1 MADEDKLL
9 EHLKWVTS
17 ELRLARR
24 RLTELEN
31 EDAEPIA
38 IVGMAC
44 RFPGGVASPEDLWD
58 LVAGGVDATGTFPD
72 DRGWDLDG
80 LYDPDPDHPGTTYSN
95 RGGFLRDAGL
105 FDPTLFGIS
114 PREALA
120 MDPQQRLLLEVTWE
134 VFERAGIDATSVR
147 GSRTGVFVGTA
158 GQDYTSVLRQLPAGT
173 EGYVLTGTAASVMS
187 GRLAYSFGLEGP
199 AVTIDTA
206 CSSSLVALHLA
217 GQALRDGECS
227 LAVAGGVTVL
237 ATPGAFVEFSR
248 QRGLASDGRCKAFSA
263 DADGTGWSEG
273 VAMLLVEKL
282 SDARR
287 NGHPVLAVIRG
298 SAVNQD
304 GASSGLTAPNGP
316 SQQRVIRQA
325 LENARLDPSDV
336 DAVEAHGT
344 GTRLGDPI
352 EAQALLATY
361 GQGRSADRPLWLGS
375 LKSNIGH
382 PQAAAGAGGVIK
394 MVMAMRHGVLPPTL
408 HVAQPSPHIDWS
420 TGAVSLLD
428 EARPWAGGEHVRR
441 AGVSSFGMSG
451 TNAHLILEQA
461 PTADPAVDEVVPS
474 RRPAVAPV
482 LLSAAQP
489 AVLAAQADR
498 WARWLGDD
506 EEPRPL
512 DVAWSSVVSRSTLDR
527 RAVVL
532 AEDRAG
538 LLAGLATLAAGES
551 SGTVVM
557 GQAGDRGPLA
567 VLFSGQGAQRAGM
580 GRELYG
586 EFPVFAAALDEACG
600 HLDRVL
606 PRPLREVLFA
616 PEGST
621 EAQLLDQTVFTQA
634 GLFAVEV
641 ALFRLVESFGVAPDF
656 VGGHSVGEIA
666 AAHVAGVLSLQD
678 ACLLVAARGRLMQ
691 ALPAGGGMLAVAAD
705 EAAVAESIAGLTDRV
720 GVAAVNGPASVVVS
734 GAVEALDEVERV
746 WRDRGV
752 RTRRLTVSHA
762 FHSPLMEPVLE
773 RFRGIVERLAF
784 AAPALPVVSNL
795 TGALADPDEIR
806 TPEYWV
812 RHVREAVRH
821 ADGLAALRDAGVD
834 TFLEIGPQSVLT
846 AMVADVLPD
855 DDVLA
860 VAAQRRDRPEA
871 QALLAAL
878 AELHV
883 HGVPVTWREW
893 FAGTGARR
901 VDLPTYA
908 FQRERFWPEALP
920 WRVGDVSGAG
930 LGVAG
935 HPLLGAAVRL
945 AGDDEVVLTGR
956 LSVSTHPWLADHVVG
971 GAVVVPGTALVE
983 LAVRAGDEVGA
994 SRVRELTVA
1003 APLVLPES
1011 GAVRVQVR
1019 VGAADDSAARSV
1031 SVYSQQEEDDD
1042 DTEWLRH
1049 AEGLLEPVSAD
1060 EPGVGAWPP
1069 PGADEVDLTGW
1080 YPALAEHGLS
1090 YGPVFQG
1097 VRRAWTAGDEAYAE
1111 VALPDGAAG
1120 EASAFGV
1127 HPALLD
1133 AALHPVALLLAAE
1146 PVGGPRVPFAFE
1158 GVQVH
1163 ASGARTLR
1171 VRLTRD
1177 GSGVRLV
1184 ACDGSGAPVVSVD
1197 SLVLREMTPTSSRA
1211 AARSLYEVTWQVEQI
1226 DGVDDLPGWAAL
1238 GRPATE
1244 ALSQLPVFAD
1254 VAALAA
1260 GGATA
1265 RRVLLTV
1272 PAADSGATVPQAV
1285 RVVTGSVLDVLRS
1298 WLAAEPLADTR
1309 LVVVTRGA
1317 VAAADDDQVTDL
1329 AAAAVWGLL
1338 RSAQSEHP
1346 GRIVLADVD
1355 GELTPAILA
1364 VLAGAAVDPSASGG
1378 QLAVRG
1384 ERTLVPR
1391 LARPVGDELTPPP
1404 GPWHLAPVTPGT
1416 LDGIGPVRATPGEL
1430 DAGQVRIAVRA
1441 AGVNFRDVLI
1451 GLGMYPDPAAVMGS
1465 EGAGVVVEVGPG
1477 VTDLAPGDRVM
1488 GMFELGF
1495 GPQAVAHRERIA
1507 KMPAGWSF
1515 TQAASVPLVFLTAY
1529 YALRDLAGLRA
1540 GESVL
1545 IHNGAGGVGMAAI
1558 QLAHHLGA
1566 TVHAT
1571 ASTGKWG
1578 VLRGLGVA
1586 EERIASS
1593 RTTEFEQV
1601 FGAATDGAGVDVVLD
1616 ALAGEFVDASLR
1628 LLPRGGRFVE
1638 MGKADVRDAEEVA
1651 ARHPGV
1657 TYRAFDLN
1665 EAGST
1670 RIGEMLAEIL
1680 ALFAAGALRPLPVRA
1695 WDVRQARQALR
1706 HVSQARHIG
1715 KVVLRVPAPVDPE
1728 GTVLVTGAAGTL
1740 AGVLARHLVATGQ
1753 ARRLLL
1759 ASRRAPGRDGDDGY
1773 ATLVRELADAGADV
1787 TAVAVDVSDP
1797 AQVGELIA
1805 GIDPAHPLT
1814 AVVHTAGVIADAT
1827 IGSLDESALRTV
1839 LAPKVDAGWALHE
1852 ATRHLDLSAFV
1863 LFSSVAATLGSPG
1876 QGNYAAANAFLDALA
1891 QHRRQQGLPAT
1902 SVAWG
1907 MWATASAMTAHLD
1920 GDDQQRLR
1928 RVGMSLLSPAEGT
1941 ELFDAALPAVQPV
1954 VVAARL
1960 QVTGEASH
1968 VPPLMRHLLRGGGR
1982 RRTAT
1987 DQPTVGA
1994 SWRDRLDGL
2003 SEADARQA
2011 LVDLVRGQAATV
2023 LGHASAQAVPAT
2035 QAFKDLG
2042 FDSLTSVELRNRLG
2056 AATGLRM
2063 SATLAFDHPTPARL
2077 AEHLFAQLGRSTGA
2091 GPTVRTVVTAD
2102 ADEPIAIIGMACR
2115 YPGGVATPEQL
2126 WQLVTSGSDAIGGF
2140 PADRGWDLDRLYG
2153 ADGDQAGGTVTD
2165 QGGFL
2170 YDAADFDAGFFNIS
2184 PREAL
2189 AMDPQQRLLLET
2201 AWESFEY
2208 ARIDPTAL
2216 GGTATGVFIGAA
2228 SSGYATSGRDD
2239 LDGLEG
2245 HLLTG
2250 TAGSVA
2256 SGRVAYMFGL
2266 EGPAVTVDTACSS
2279 SLVALHLAA
2288 QALRGGECDMALAG
2302 GVALMAQ
2309 PGMFSEFSRQG
2320 GLAPDGRCKAFAA
2333 GADGT
2338 GWSEGV
2344 GMLLV
2349 ERLSD
2354 ARRNGHRVLAVLRG
2368 SAVNQD
2374 GASNGLT
2381 APNGPS
2387 QQRVI
2392 RQALENARLSPADV
2406 DAVEAHGTGTVLG
2419 DPIEA
2424 QAVLATY
2431 GQDRDGGEPLWLG
2444 SIKSNIGHSQAAAG
2458 VAGVIK
2464 MVLAMRHGVLPPTLH
2479 VDEPSPHVEW
2489 SAGAVALLTEAR
2501 PWPAVRRPRRAAVSS
2516 FGISGTNAHTI
2527 IEQAPDEPA
2536 PATAPPAEHVPGLVG
2551 PAAVPLLVSG
2561 RSPRALGAQAART
2574 GERLAG
2580 DTDLDLRD
2588 LGYSLAA
2595 QRAHHP
2601 YRAVVVA
2608 ADRDDAVTRLAA
2620 LSSADS
2626 SPAGVDTASKVVF
2639 VFPGQGSQWTG
2650 MALDLLET
2658 SPVFRQRMGECAEEL
2673 SRLVDWS
2680 LTDVLRQAPGAP
2692 PLGRVD
2698 VVQPVLFSVMVSLA
2712 QLWRSCGVEP
2722 AAVVGHSQ
2730 GELAAACVA
2739 GALSLADA
2747 ARLVVA
2753 RSRGLL
2759 AIAGRGGMV
2768 SVPLPAA
2775 DTEQLIAPWRGS
2787 LSVGALNGAAV
2798 TVVAGD
2804 SASVDEL
2811 LAHCA
2816 ERDIRARRVAVDF
2829 AAHSGH
2835 VDAIR
2840 DEVAAGFGTVDARST
2855 TLAFHSTV
2863 TGELI
2868 DTAELDAD
2876 YWYRNLREPVR
2887 LAPVVD
2893 ALIDQGYRTFVE
2905 VSPHPVLKV
2914 AVQDALD
2921 RAAGTGV
2928 VVGSLRRDENGPRQM
2943 LANLGDLHVAGGSVD
2958 WASVFAGCGA
2968 NPVDL
2973 PTYAFQRDR
2982 FWPALDRSATG
2993 DVSGAGLG
3001 AAGHGLLGAAVRLA
3015 GDDEVVL
3022 TGRLSA
3028 STHPWLADHAVGG
3041 TLVLPGT
3048 ALVELAVRAGD
3059 EVGASRVRELT
3070 VAAPLV
3076 LPNSGAVRVQ
3086 VRVGAADDSGTRT
3099 VAVHSQ
3105 PDGDPDAAWLRH
3117 ADGLLEQAA
3126 DEPAVGPWPP
3136 TGATEVDLAGWYP
3149 ALAERGLTY
3158 GPAFRGLRR
3167 LWTAGDEAYAE
3178 VALPDEAAA
3187 DAAAFAVH
3195 PALLDAAL
3203 HPVGLLLNERSG
3215 GPRVPFAF
3223 EGVQVHA
3230 SGATALRV
3238 RLTRSGSRVRLV
3250 AGDESGAPV
3259 VSVESLALREMTDA
3273 TGTEAAE
3280 RSLFEVTWQAE
3291 QVTPAGD
3298 VSGWVLLGDGDAP
3311 AGLATPVFPTVDE
3324 LTAAISAGSVEA
3336 PRALLLPVPA
3346 GLPDGDLPELVRTA
3360 TARVLDVV
3368 RSWLDSA
3375 ALADTTLV
3383 VLTRGAVA
3391 ATAADAVR
3399 DLPGAAV
3406 WGLLRSAQSEHP
3418 GRIVLADVD
3427 GELTQATLAVLAAVA
3442 EDPSTTGGQVA
3453 VRGDDVRTPRLGR
3466 PAGPAAEE
3474 LVPPAGLWQVGAVSP
3489 GTLDGVGM
3497 VPATAVALDA
3507 GQVRIAVR
3515 AAGVNFRDVLIGLGM
3530 YPDPAAVMGSE
3541 GAGVVLEVGPGVT
3554 DLAPGDR
3561 VLGMFEPA
3569 FAPEVI
3575 ATRDLVAKIPAG
3587 WSFAQAASVPVVFLT
3602 AYYALRD
3609 LAGLRAGESVLIH
3622 NGAGGVGMAAIQLA
3636 RHWGATVYAT
3646 ASTGK
3651 WGVLRGL
3658 GVAEERIASSRTT
3671 EFEQSFGAAT
3681 DGAGMDVVLDAL
3693 AGEFVDASLRLLPR
3707 GGRFV
3712 EMGKADLRDP
3722 QEVAARHP
3730 GVTYRAFD
3738 LNEAGHRRIG
3748 EMLTEI
3754 LALFAQGALRP
3765 LPVRAWDVRQ
3775 ARQALRY
3782 ISQARHIGKVVL
3794 RVPAPA
3800 DPDGTVLITGA
3811 GGALAGVFARH
3822 LVTTGQA
3829 RHLLLAS
3836 RRGPEQYRDLVEELT
3851 RAGARVTVGTADVAD
3866 PAQVTRL
3873 LDLVEPAHPLTAVV
3887 HTAGVIADATIGS
3900 LDAPALHAVLTPKV
3914 DAGWALHE
3922 ATRHLDLSA
3931 FVLFSSVAATL
3942 GSPGQANYAAAN
3954 AFLDAL
3960 ARHRREQGLPAT
3972 SLAWGLWATSSAMT
3986 AHLGGTEHRKAIRA
4000 TSAPLTDQQGVAL
4013 YELARQRGTAHLVL
4027 MNLPPAAARP
4037 TGQTVPSL
4045 LRDVV
4050 RAGGPARRAVGRG
4063 PADTASV
4070 RDRLASLSSAE
4081 RRGHL
4086 LDLVASSVAA
4096 VLGHRSA
4103 DSVDAQRAFKEL
4115 GFDSLTSVELRNRLS
4130 TATGLRLPATVAFD
4144 YPTPV
4149 VLAEFLD
4156 RELGGAAAVDRPAA
4170 VGTAAALDEPIAIIG
4185 MACRFPGDVQTPEQL
4200 WDVVTAG
4207 TDVISP
4213 FPTDRGWNLDDL
4225 RVAGED
4231 GGAVPRQGGFLH
4243 DAAQF
4248 DAAFFGISPREALAM
4263 DPQQRLLL
4271 ETSWEAFERA
4281 GIDPHSARGSS
4292 TGVYVGLIYHDYAS
4306 QAAGTT
4312 DELDGHVGNGSAGS
4326 VASGRISYLFG
4337 LEGPAVTVDTACSS
4351 SLVALHLATQALRQD
4366 ECRLALAGGVS
4377 VMSTPGMLT
4386 EFSRQRG
4393 LSADGRCKAFGA
4405 GADGTG
4411 FAEGIGML
4419 LLERLSDAQRNGHR
4433 VLAVVR
4439 GSAVNQDGAS
4449 SGLTAPNGP
4458 AQQRVIRQALA
4469 NARLA
4474 TTDVDAVEAH
4484 GTGTALG
4491 DPIEAQALLATYG
4504 QGRPQ
4509 DRPLWLGSIKSNIGH
4524 AQAAAGVAGV
4534 IKMVLAMRHGMLPPT
4549 LHAEK
4554 PSPHI
4559 DWTAGSVALLTEARP
4574 WPATDRPRRAA
4585 VSSFG
4590 ISGTNAH
4597 TIIEQAPESAPAQ
4610 PAPPTTGV
4618 PGDLVACVL
4627 SARDDAALRAQAHRL
4642 RILVDGEPDLAVA
4655 DVGRA
4660 LATGR
4665 TAFEHRAVLLPGDRA
4680 GLLAALGA
4688 LADDEP
4694 SAAVVRGVARSGRT
4708 AVLFSGQGAQRA
4720 GMGRELY
4727 ASFPVFAAALD
4738 EVCGHLDLLLPR
4750 PLRGVLFAGAGTAE
4764 AELLDQT
4771 VFTQAGLFAVE
4782 VALFRLVESLGVV
4795 PDLVAGHSIGE
4806 VAAAHVAGL
4815 FSLADACALVAARG
4829 RLMQALPAG
4838 GGMLA
4843 VAADEAAVA
4852 ESLAGLTDRVG
4863 VAAVNAPAAVVVSGD
4878 VEALDGLELTWRE
4891 RGVRTRRLTVSHAFH
4906 SPLMEPMLAEF
4917 RQVLDGL
4924 TFHWPVLPIV
4934 SNLTGQV
4941 ADADEIGTPDYWV
4954 RHVRE
4959 TVRFA
4964 DGVASLRE
4972 RNVRTF
4978 LELGPDA
4985 VLAGM
4990 VGACLPDDGTAP
5002 SAAVVA
5008 TLRPGRPEAA
5018 SLVHALAELYAHG
5031 VPVTWTALLP
5041 GATRPVDL
5049 PTYPFQRQRFWP
5061 AVGRLRAGDVSGAGL
5076 GVAEH
5081 GLLGAAVDL
5090 AGDDEIVL
5098 TGRISLTTHPWLADH
5113 VVSGVTL
5120 VPGTALVELAV
5131 RAGDEADLPRLRDLT
5146 VLVPLVLP
5154 ESGAV
5159 RIQVRVSA
5167 SDSPQR
5173 PVAVYSR
5180 PDDDPEAGWTRHAEG
5195 VLEPATADEP
5205 RTAAWP
5211 PPGAT
5216 EVDLA
5221 GWYPALLEHGLAY
5234 GPAFQGLRRVWTTED
5249 GVYAEVVL
5257 PDEAATEAARFGV
5270 HPALLDAA
5278 LHPIGLLPGTEES
5291 GGPRVPFAF
5300 EGVQVHA
5307 SGAGLLRV
5315 RLTRNGSGVRLTAS
5329 DEAGAPVVSVDSLVL
5344 RELTG
5349 VAAASAASR
5358 SLFEVLWQAEEADPV
5373 DDASGWA
5380 VLGGPALPGVPGG
5393 PSAETIRQ
5401 LRAAIDA
5408 GIAPP
5413 RLLLFTPAA
5422 SNADD
5427 ADPAQAVGTVTSD
5440 VLGLVQAWLAADEL
5454 TDSKL
5459 VVVTRGAVAVR
5470 DEDRVTDLAAAAVW
5484 GLLRSA
5490 QSEHPGRIVLADVD
5504 GAMNPGVL
5512 GILARF
5518 AADPAGGQLAV
5529 RSGAVFV
5536 PRLVRAVAPAAAES
5550 PVVGDGAVLVTGG
5563 TGALGALVAEHLV
5576 SVHGVRSLVLVSRR
5590 GPEAAGAGELS
5601 ERLTA
5606 LGAAVRIVACDV
5618 TDRDQVSALVAE
5630 VAAGGR
5636 LAGVV
5641 HTAGVLDDGVIER
5654 VTDERL
5660 AGVLAPK
5667 VSAGWLL
5674 HEATAGLD
5682 LDLFVVFSSVAGVLG
5697 SPGQSAYAA
5706 GNAFLDGLAVWR
5718 RQLGLP
5724 AVSLAWG
5731 MWDTAGMAA
5740 SIGGNDR
5747 ARTTRAGLRA
5757 MNARTGLEL
5766 FDAALG
5772 AQRAVLVPAAID
5784 VPALR
5789 AAASG
5794 AVVPPMLRNLV
5805 DVATTR
5811 RRAGQGTGGWADRL
5825 AGLSAEDG
5833 LAQVDQLIRGL
5844 VAQVLGHGGAEA
5856 VPADRAFKDLGFDS
5870 LTAVELRNRV
5880 NGATGLRLTST
5891 LVFDYPSPQ
5900 VLAAHVYAELA
5911 GTRTGAV
5918 AADEATVGDADEAI
5932 AIVGMACR
5940 YPGGVESPD
5949 ELWRLVSTGG
5959 EGIGEFPADRGW
5971 DLESLYDPDP
5981 DHGGTSYTRHG
5992 GFLYGAAE
6000 FDSGFFGISPR
6011 EALAMDPQHRLLLE
6025 ASWETFESAGLDPA
6039 GLRGSRT
6046 GVFAGVIYHDYAT
6059 RLMETPDV
6067 EGYIGTGNSG
6077 SVLSGRVAYTFGLEG
6092 PAVTVDTAC
6101 SSSLVALHLAVQ
6113 ALRSGECDL
6122 ALAGGVTV
6130 MATPGTFV
6138 EFSRQRGLSP
6148 DGRCRSF
6155 AASADG
6161 TGWSEGVGVLL
6172 VQRLSDARREGRR
6185 ILAVV
6190 RGTAVNQDGAS
6201 NGLTAPNGPSQQ
6213 RVIRQALASARLS
6226 TVDVDVVEAH
6236 GTGTTLGDPI
6246 EAQAV
6251 LATYGQD
6258 RQGREPLWLGSIKS
6272 NIGHAQAAA
6281 GVAGV
6286 IKMIMA
6292 MRHGIVPPTLH
6303 VDEPSP
6309 HIDWASGAVALATEP
6324 TPWPQADR
6332 PRRAAVSSFGISG
6345 TNAHVII
6352 EQPPVEAI
6360 EGEIVARDVP
6370 PVVPVLLSA
6379 RDDAALAAQAGRWVS
6394 WLSADGQRRPVDVAF
6409 SSVVSRSALEHRAVV
6424 SGASRDELLAGLAA
6438 VAAGEPSGAVVT
6450 GATAARGQVALLFSG
6465 QGAQRAGMGREL
6477 SAQFPVFAA
6486 ALDEV
6491 CAHLD
6496 ALLPRPLREVLFAE
6510 AGTAEAGLL
6519 DQTVFTQAGLF
6530 AVEVAL
6536 FRLVESFGIV
6546 PDLLAGHS
6554 IGEVTAAHVAGV
6566 LSLPDACALVAARG
6580 RLMQALPAGGGML
6593 AVAAGEAAVAES
6605 IAGLTDRVGVAA
6617 VNGPA
6622 AVVVSG
6628 AVDALDEVERLWRER
6643 GVRTRRLTVSHA
6655 FHSPLME
6662 PMLDEF
6668 RAVLSGLTFA
6678 APLLPVV
6685 SNVTGAL
6692 ADADEIRTPEYWVRH
6707 VREAVRYADG
6717 VTALREAGVDTFL
6730 EVGPQSVLTAM
6741 AADVLPADD
6750 AVLAVAVQRR
6760 DRPEAQALLHAL
6772 AELHV
6777 HGVPVTWR
6785 QWFTDT
6791 GARRVDL
6798 PTYAFH
6804 RERYWPEPAIRPRQT
6819 ATHRGDADFWTA
6831 VERGDLAALAAQF
6844 GDDGATLDALT
6855 PALPVLSTWHRA
6867 RTQRAVVDGWSYRV
6881 GWKRTDITAD
6891 PARPGVWLLVTA
6903 EDDLADGTRA
6913 EAATKALAEVGAD
6926 VVRLTVEPVGV
6937 DRADLARRLADAL
6950 ADGPVTGVLSLLGLR
6965 DQPHPAHP
6973 AVPVGTAATLL
6984 LLQALHDTGATTRLW
6999 CLTQGAVSTGD
7010 GDPVHGVAQSGLWG
7024 LGLVASLEHPQLWGG
7039 LVDLPEQAGATAWD
7053 RLARVVTGAGDE
7065 DQLAVRPSGVFVRR
7079 LVRPAPAAPDTA
7091 QRWRPSGTV
7100 LVTGGTGALGAHV
7113 ARWAAANGAAHVV
7126 LTSRRGERAPGAVEL
7141 REELT
7146 GQGVRASVVACDV
7159 ADRDQV
7165 AALLARLDE
7174 DPAPLTAVVHA
7185 AGAGE
7190 SGLIADTDLAAFAG
7204 VLDGKV
7210 AGALHLDALLGDRP
7224 LDAFV
7229 LFSSIA
7235 GVWGS
7240 GGQSAYAAG
7249 NAFLDALAEHRRGR
7263 GLAAT
7268 SVAWGPWAD
7277 GGMATGEAQQALA
7290 RRGLTAM
7297 APADAVHA
7305 MRYAVGLPRAAL
7317 TVVDVDWAVFA
7328 PAYASARPRPLLDD
7342 IAEVR
7347 EALHAHAGE
7356 QQPGGVADALR
7367 EHLLALPRPERVRH
7381 LVDLVRTHASAVLGH
7396 AGTDRVKP
7404 QRAFKELGFD
7414 SLTAVELRNRLTG
7427 ATGLSLPATLV
7438 FDYPNPA
7445 VLAENLLDGL
7455 VPETGPADDGDPA
7468 EAAVRQAL
7476 ATIPLARIREAGLL
7490 DLLLNLTDADGGGG
7504 DESTD
7509 EALDLDE
7516 LDTDTLVRLALDG
7529 TDS

>member
-44 RFPGGVASPEDLWD
+44 RFPGGVTSPEDLWD

-134 VFERAGIDATSVR
+134 VFERAGIDAASVR

-158 GQDYTSVLRQLPAGT
+158 GQDYTSVLRQLPEGT

-325 LENARLDPSDV
+325 LENARLSPSDV
-336 DAVEAHGT
+336 DVVEAHGT

-408 HVAQPSPHIDWS
+408 HVAQPSPHVDWS

-428 EARPWAGGEHVRR
+428 EARPWTGGDHVRR
-441 AGVSSFGMSG
+441 AAVSSFGMSG

-461 PTADPAVDEVVPS
+461 PAPDAAADEATPS
-474 RRPAVAPV
+474 RRPVVAPV

-489 AVLAAQADR
+489 AALSAQAER
-498 WARWLGDD
+498 LARWLGD

-538 LLAGLATLAAGES
+538 LLAGLESLAAGAP
-551 SGTVVM
+551 SGTVVT

-580 GRELYG
+580 GRELYA

-616 PEGST
+616 PEESA
-621 EAQLLDQTVFTQA
+621 EAELLDQTAFTQA

-641 ALFRLVESFGVAPDF
+641 ALFRLIESFGVVPDF
-656 VGGHSVGEIA
+656 VGGHSIGEIA

-691 ALPAGGGMLAVAAD
+691 ALPEGGGMLAVAAD
-705 EAAVAESIAGLTDRV
+705 EAAVVESIAGLTDRV
-720 GVAAVNGPASVVVS
+720 GVAAVNGPTSVVVS
-734 GAVEALDEVERV
+734 GAVDALDEVERT

-773 RFRGIVERLAF
+773 RFRGIVERLTF
-784 AAPALPVVSNL
+784 AAPALPIVSNL
-795 TGALADPDEIR
+795 TGALADAEEIR
-806 TPEYWV
+806 TADYWV
-812 RHVREAVRH
+812 RHVREAVRY
-821 ADGLAALRDAGVD
+821 ADGIAALRDAGVD
-834 TFLEIGPQSVLT
+834 TFLEVGPQSVLT
-846 AMVADVLPD
+846 AMTADVLPD
-855 DDVLA
+855 DDVLT
-860 VAAQRRDRPEA
+860 VATQRRDRPQA

-883 HGVPVTWREW
+883 HGVPVTWQEW
-893 FAGTGARR
+893 FADTGARR

-908 FQRERFWPEALP
+908 FQRERFWPEVVP

-956 LSVSTHPWLADHVVG
+956 LSTSTHPWLADHVVG

-1019 VGAADDSAARSV
+1019 VGAADGSAVRSV
-1031 SVYSQQEEDDD
+1031 SVYSQPEDDGD
-1042 DTEWLRH
+1042 GEWVRH
-1049 AEGLLEPVSAD
+1049 ADGVLEPVSAD

-1069 PGADEVDLTGW
+1069 AGATEVDLNGW

-1097 VRRAWTAGDEAYAE
+1097 VRRAWTADGAAFAE

-1120 EASAFGV
+1120 DASAFGV

-1146 PVGGPRVPFAFE
+1146 AAGGPRVPFAFE

-1197 SLVLREMTPTSSRA
+1197 SLVLREMTGTATRGA
-1211 AARSLYEVTWQVEQI
+1211 AARSLFEVAWQADEIV
-1226 DGVDDLPGWAAL
+1226 GVDDVAGWAAL
-1238 GRPATE
+1238 GRPASA
-1244 ALSQLPVFAD
+1244 ALPELPVFAD

-1272 PAADSGATVPQAV
+1272 PAGDPGVAVPEAV
-1285 RVVTGSVLDVLRS
+1285 RAATNDVLEVLRS
-1298 WLAAEPLADTR
+1298 WLAAEPLADTK

-1317 VAAADDDQVTDL
+1317 VAAGDDDRVTDL

-1355 GELTPAILA
+1355 GELNPATLA
-1364 VLAGAAVDPSASGG
+1364 VLAGAAADPSVSGG

-1391 LARPVGDELTPPP
+1391 LVRPVGDELTPPS

-1416 LDGIGPVRATPGEL
+1416 LDGIGPVRATPVEL
-1430 DAGQVRIAVRA
+1430 GAGQVRIAVRA

-1451 GLGMYPDPAAVMGS
+1451 GLGMYPDPTAVMGS

-1495 GPQAVAHRERIA
+1495 SPQAVAHRERIA
-1507 KMPAGWSF
+1507 RMPAGWSF

-1571 ASTGKWG
+1571 ASPGKWG
-1578 VLRGLGVA
+1578 VLRDLGVA

-1593 RTTEFEQV
+1593 RTTEFEQT
-1601 FGAATDGAGVDVVLD
+1601 FGAATGGAGVDVVLD

-1638 MGKADVRDAEEVA
+1638 MGKADLRDPEAVA
-1651 ARHPGV
+1651 VKHPGV

-1670 RIGEMLAEIL
+1670 RIGEMLAEVL
-1680 ALFAAGALRPLPVRA
+1680 DLFAQGALRPLPVRS

-1706 HVSQARHIG
+1706 HVSQARHVG
-1715 KVVLRVPAPVDPE
+1715 KVVLRVPAPVHPD
-1728 GTVLVTGAAGTL
+1728 GTVLLTGAAGTL

-1753 ARRLLL
+1753 ARHLLL
-1759 ASRRAPGRDGDDGY
+1759 ASRRAPGRDGADDY
-1773 ATLVRELADAGADV
+1773 ATLVRELTDAGATV
-1787 TAVAVDVSDP
+1787 TAVTVDVSDP
-1797 AQVGELIA
+1797 AQVTELVA

-1839 LAPKVDAGWALHE
+1839 MAPKVDAGWALHE

-1891 QHRRQQGLPAT
+1891 RHRRQQGLPAT

-1907 MWATASAMTAHLD
+1907 MWATDSTMTAHLD

-1928 RVGMSLLSPAEGT
+1928 RVGMSRLSPAEGA

-1960 QVTGEASH
+1960 HVTGEASG

-1987 DQPTVGA
+1987 DQPTAGT
-1994 SWRDRLDGL
+1994 SWRDRLGGL

-2011 LVDLVRGQAATV
+2011 LVDLVCGQAATV
-2023 LGHASAQAVPAT
+2023 LGHASAQAVPAAR
-2035 QAFKDLG
+2035 AFKDLG

-2056 AATGLRM
+2056 AATGLRL

-2077 AEHLFAQLGRSTGA
+2077 AEHLFAQLGPSTGA
-2091 GPTVRTVVTAD
+2091 GTTVRTVVTAD

-2140 PADRGWDLDRLYG
+2140 PTDRGWDLDRLYG
-2153 ADGDQAGGTVTD
+2153 TDGDQAGGTVTD

-2256 SGRVAYMFGL
+2256 SGRVAYTFGL

-2392 RQALENARLSPADV
+2392 RQALENARLTPADV
-2406 DAVEAHGTGTVLG
+2406 DAVEAHGTGTTLG

-2431 GQDRDGGEPLWLG
+2431 GQDRAGGEPLWLG
-2444 SIKSNIGHSQAAAG
+2444 SIKSNIGHAQAAAG

-2479 VDEPSPHVEW
+2479 VDEPSPHVDW
-2489 SAGAVALLTEAR
+2489 SAGAVALLTDAR
-2501 PWPAVRRPRRAAVSS
+2501 PWPAVERPRRAAVSS

-2527 IEQAPDEPA
+2527 IEQAPDEPT
-2536 PATAPPAEHVPGLVG
+2536 PAAPPPAGDLPGLVG
-2551 PAAVPLLVSG
+2551 PAAVPLPVSG
-2561 RSPRALGAQAART
+2561 RSPGALRAQAARL
-2574 GERLAG
+2574 GELLAG
-2580 DTDLDLRD
+2580 DAAPEPLDL
-2588 LGYSLAA
+2588 GFSLAT

-2620 LSSADS
+2620 LASADS
-2626 SPAGVDTASKVVF
+2626 SPAGADAAPKVVF
-2639 VFPGQGSQWTG
+2639 VFPGQGSQWQG

-2658 SPVFRQRMGECAEEL
+2658 SPVFRQRMAECAEEL

-2680 LTDVLRQAPGAP
+2680 LEDVLREAPGAP
-2692 PLGRVD
+2692 PLDRVD

-2712 QLWRSCGVEP
+2712 QLWRSCGIEP

-2739 GALSLADA
+2739 GALTLADA

-2804 SASVDEL
+2804 SSSVAEL

-2816 ERDIRARRVAVDF
+2816 ERDIRARQVAVDF
-2829 AAHSGH
+2829 AAHSGN
-2835 VDAIR
+2835 VEAIR
-2840 DEVAAGFGTVDARST
+2840 DDVMAGFGTVRTRST
-2855 TLAFHSTV
+2855 TVAFHSTV
-2863 TGELI
+2863 TGEPI

-2876 YWYRNLREPVR
+2876 YWYRNLRETVR

-2893 ALIDQGYRTFVE
+2893 RLIEQGFRAFVE

-2921 RAAGTGV
+2921 RAAGAGV
-2928 VVGSLRRDENGPRQM
+2928 VVGSLRRDENGPHQL
-2943 LANLGDLHVAGGSVD
+2943 LANLGDLHVAGVSVD
-2958 WASVFAGCGA
+2958 WTSVFAGSGA
-2968 NPVDL
+2968 APVDL

-2982 FWPALDRSATG
+2982 FWPAVDRSATG

-3028 STHPWLADHAVGG
+3028 STHPWLADHVVGG
-3041 TLVLPGT
+3041 ALVLPGT

-3076 LPNSGAVRVQ
+3076 LPSSGAVRVQ
-3086 VRVGAADDSGTRT
+3086 VRVGAADGSGARP

-3105 PDGDPDAAWLRH
+3105 PDGDPEDAWTRH
-3117 ADGLLEQAA
+3117 ADGLLEQAT
-3126 DEPAVGPWPP
+3126 DEPTLGTWPP
-3136 TGATEVDLAGWYP
+3136 SGGTEVDLAGWYP
-3149 ALAERGLTY
+3149 ALAERGLAY

-3178 VALPDEAAA
+3178 VALPDEAAG
-3187 DAAAFAVH
+3187 DAASFAVH

-3203 HPVGLLLNERSG
+3203 HPVGLLLSERSG

-3230 SGATALRV
+3230 SGARALRV
-3238 RLTRSGSRVRLV
+3238 RLTRSGSRVQLV

-3273 TGTEAAE
+3273 SGAEAAE
-3280 RSLFEVTWQAE
+3280 RSLFEVTWQPE
-3291 QVTPAGD
+3291 PVTPAGD
-3298 VSGWVLLGDGDAP
+3298 VSGWALLGDGDAP
-3311 AGLATPVFPTVDE
+3311 AGLTTPVFPSVDE
-3324 LTAAISAGSVEA
+3324 LTAAVAAGSVEA
-3336 PRALLLPVPA
+3336 PRALVLPVPA
-3346 GLPDGDLPELVRTA
+3346 GTPEGDLPDLVRTV
-3360 TARVLDVV
+3360 TARVLAVV

-3383 VLTRGAVA
+3383 VLTRGAVVA
-3391 ATAADAVR
+3391 IPADAVR

-3427 GELTQATLAVLAAVA
+3427 GELTPATLGLLAAVA
-3442 EDPSTTGGQVA
+3442 DDPTPTGGQVA
-3453 VRGDDVRTPRLGR
+3453 VRGDEVRTPRLGR
-3466 PAGPAAEE
+3466 STGPAADE

-3489 GTLDGVGM
+3489 GTLDGIGM

-3530 YPDPAAVMGSE
+3530 YPDPTAVMGSE
-3541 GAGVVLEVGPGVT
+3541 GAGVVVEVGPGVT

-3636 RHWGATVYAT
+3636 RHWGATVFAT
-3646 ASTGK
+3646 ASPGK
-3651 WGVLRGL
+3651 WGVLRSL

-3671 EFEQSFGAAT
+3671 EFEQTFGAAT
-3681 DGAGMDVVLDAL
+3681 GGAGMDVVLDAL

-3712 EMGKADLRDP
+3712 EMGKADVRDP
-3722 QEVAARHP
+3722 EAVATRHP

-3748 EMLTEI
+3748 EMLAEV
-3754 LALFAQGALRP
+3754 LDLFAQGALRP

-3775 ARQALRY
+3775 ARQALRH

-3822 LVTTGQA
+3822 LVATGQA

-3866 PAQVTRL
+3866 PAQVSRL
-3873 LDLVEPAHPLTAVV
+3873 LELVEPAHPLTAVV

-3942 GSPGQANYAAAN
+3942 GSPGQGNYAAAN

-3960 ARHRREQGLPAT
+3960 ARHRRQQGLPAT

-4013 YELARQRGTAHLVL
+4013 FELARQRGNAHLVL
-4027 MNLPPAAARP
+4027 MNLPPAASRS
-4037 TGQTVPSL
+4037 TGQAVPSL

-4050 RAGGPARRAVGRG
+4050 RVSGPARRAVGRG

-4070 RDRLASLSSAE
+4070 RDRLAMLSPAE

-4086 LDLVASSVAA
+4086 LDLVAGSVAA

-4103 DSVDAQRAFKEL
+4103 ESVDAQRAFKEL

-4130 TATGLRLPATVAFD
+4130 AATGLRLPATVAFD

-4156 RELGGAAAVDRPAA
+4156 EELGGAAAVDRPAA

-4200 WDVVTAG
+4200 WDVVTNCA
-4207 TDVISP
+4207 DVISP

-4225 RVAGED
+4225 RAGGED
-4231 GGAVPRQGGFLH
+4231 AVPRQGGFLH

-4281 GIDPHSARGSS
+4281 GIDPHAARGSS

-4306 QAAGTT
+4306 QAAGTD
-4312 DELDGHVGNGSAGS
+4312 DELGGHVGNGSAGS

-4393 LSADGRCKAFGA
+4393 LSPDGRCKAFGA

-4411 FAEGIGML
+4411 FAEGVGML

-4509 DRPLWLGSIKSNIGH
+4509 DRPLWLGSVKSNIGH

-4534 IKMVLAMRHGMLPPT
+4534 IKMVLAMRHGVLPPT

-4559 DWTAGSVALLTEARP
+4559 DWTTGSVALLTEARP
-4574 WPATDRPRRAA
+4574 WPAQDRPRRAA

-4610 PAPPTTGV
+4610 PVPPATGV

-4627 SARDDAALRAQAHRL
+4627 SARDDAALRDQARRL
-4642 RILVDGEPDLAVA
+4642 RTLVDAEPELTVA

-4727 ASFPVFAAALD
+4727 AAFPVFAAALD
-4738 EVCGHLDLLLPR
+4738 EVCAQLDPLLPR
-4750 PLRGVLFAGAGTAE
+4750 PLREVLFAPEGSAE

-4771 VFTQAGLFAVE
+4771 AFTQAGLFAVE

-4806 VAAAHVAGL
+4806 IAAAHVAGL
-4815 FSLADACALVAARG
+4815 FRLTDACALVAARG
-4829 RLMQALPAG
+4829 RLMQALPTG

-4843 VAADEAAVA
+4843 VAAAEDAVA
-4852 ESLAGLTDRVG
+4852 ESIAGLTDRVG
-4863 VAAVNAPAAVVVSGD
+4863 VAAVNAPTAVVVSGA
-4878 VEALDGLELTWRE
+4878 VEALDEVERVWRD

-4906 SPLMEPMLAEF
+4906 SPLMEPMLDEF

-4941 ADADEIGTPDYWV
+4941 ADPDEIGTPDYWV

-4990 VGACLPDDGTAP
+4990 VGACLPDEGAAP

-5008 TLRPGRPEAA
+5008 TLRPGRPEPT
-5018 SLVHALAELYAHG
+5018 SLVHALAELHAHG

-5090 AGDDEIVL
+5090 AGDDEVVL

-5131 RAGDEADLPRLRDLT
+5131 RAGDEVDLPRLRDLT

-5167 SDSPQR
+5167 SESPQR

-5195 VLEPATADEP
+5195 VLEPATADQP
-5205 RTAAWP
+5205 RTTAWP
-5211 PPGAT
+5211 PAGAA
-5216 EVDLA
+5216 EVDLT
-5221 GWYPALLEHGLAY
+5221 GWYPALLGHGLAY
-5234 GPAFQGLRRVWTTED
+5234 GPVFQGLRRVWTGGD
-5249 GVYAEVVL
+5249 DVYAEVVL
-5257 PDEAATEAARFGV
+5257 PEEAAAEAARFGV

-5278 LHPIGLLPGTEES
+5278 LHPIGLLPGSEES

-5315 RLTRNGSGVRLTAS
+5315 RLTRNGSAVRLTAY

-5358 SLFEVLWQAEEADPV
+5358 SLFEVVWQAEEAEPA

-5408 GIAPP
+5408 GITPP

-5422 SNADD
+5422 SSADD
-5427 ADPAQAVGTVTSD
+5427 ADPARAVRAVTAD
-5440 VLGLVQAWLAADEL
+5440 VLGLVRAWLAVDAL
-5454 TDSKL
+5454 ADSKL

-5504 GAMNPGVL
+5504 DAINPGVL

-5518 AADPAGGQLAV
+5518 AADPAGGQLVV

-5536 PRLVRAVAPAAAES
+5536 PRLVRAVAPAPADGA
-5550 PVVGDGAVLVTGG
+5550 VVGDGTVLVTGG

-5576 SVHGVRSLVLVSRR
+5576 SAHRVRSLVLVSRR

-5601 ERLTA
+5601 QRLSA
-5606 LGAAVRIVACDV
+5606 LGAAVRVVACDV
-5618 TDRDQVSALVAE
+5618 TDRDQVFGLVDE
-5630 VAAGGR
+5630 VAAEGR

-5674 HEATAGLD
+5674 HEATASLD

-5706 GNAFLDGLAVWR
+5706 GNAFLDGLAVYR

-5747 ARTTRAGLRA
+5747 ARTARAGLRP

-5766 FDAALG
+5766 FDAAVG
-5772 AQRAVLVPAAID
+5772 AERAVLVPAVID

-5811 RRAGQGTGGWADRL
+5811 RRAGQGAGGWADRL
-5825 AGLSAEDG
+5825 AGLGAEDG
-5833 LAQVDQLIRGL
+5833 LAQVDQLVRGL

-5900 VLAAHVYAELA
+5900 ALAAHVYAELA
-5911 GTRTGAV
+5911 GTRPGVVV
-5918 AADEATVGDADEAI
+5918 ADDESTAGDADEAI

-5981 DHGGTSYTRHG
+5981 DHAGTSYTRHG

-6000 FDSGFFGISPR
+6000 FDPGFFGISPR

-6025 ASWETFESAGLDPA
+6025 ASWETFESAGLDPT

-6046 GVFAGVIYHDYAT
+6046 GVFAGVIYHDYST
-6059 RLMETPDV
+6059 RLMETPEV

-6138 EFSRQRGLSP
+6138 EFSRQRGLSA

-6190 RGTAVNQDGAS
+6190 RGSAVNQDGAS

-6226 TVDVDVVEAH
+6226 TSDVDVVEAH

-6286 IKMIMA
+6286 IKMVMA
-6292 MRHGIVPPTLH
+6292 MRHGLVPPTLH

-6324 TPWPQADR
+6324 TPWPAVDR

-6352 EQPPVEAI
+6352 EQPPAEVV
-6360 EGEIVARDVP
+6360 EGEIVADAVP
-6370 PVVPVLLSA
+6370 PVEPVLLSA
-6379 RDDAALAAQAGRWVS
+6379 RDAAGLSAQAARWAR
-6394 WLSADGQRRPVDVAF
+6394 WLSADGQLRAVDVAW
-6409 SSVVSRSALEHRAVV
+6409 SSVVSRSALEYRAVV
-6424 SGASRDELLAGLAA
+6424 SGASRDELLAGLTA

-6450 GATAARGQVALLFSG
+6450 GSAAARGQLALLFSG

-6477 SAQFPVFAA
+6477 YGEFPVFAA

-6496 ALLPRPLREVLFAE
+6496 PLLPRPLREVLFAS
-6510 AGTAEAGLL
+6510 AGSPEAGLL

-6530 AVEVAL
+6530 ALEVAL

-6566 LSLPDACALVAARG
+6566 LSLADACQLVAARG

-6593 AVAAGEAAVAES
+6593 AVAADEAAVAES
-6605 IAGLTDRVGVAA
+6605 IAGLGDRVGIAA
-6617 VNGPA
+6617 VNGPTS
-6622 AVVVSG
+6622 VVVSG
-6628 AVDALDEVERLWRER
+6628 AVDALDEVERVWRDR
-6643 GVRTRRLTVSHA
+6643 GTRTRRLTVSHA

-6662 PMLDEF
+6662 PMLAEF
-6668 RAVLSGLTFA
+6668 GAVLDGLTFA
-6678 APLLPVV
+6678 EPLLPVV
-6685 SNVTGAL
+6685 SNVTGAP
-6692 ADADEIRTPEYWVRH
+6692 AGDEIRTAEYWVRH

-6717 VTALREAGVDTFL
+6717 ITALRAAGVDTFL

-6741 AADVLPADD
+6741 AADVLPGDD
-6750 AVLAVAVQRR
+6750 GVLAVAAQRR

-6777 HGVPVTWR
+6777 HGVAVTW
-6785 QWFTDT
+6785 QPWFADT

-6804 RERYWPEPAIRPRQT
+6804 RERYWPEPAGRRRQT
-6819 ATHRGDADFWTA
+6819 ATHGGDADFWTA
-6831 VERGDLAALAAQF
+6831 VERGDLSALAAQF
-6844 GDDGATLDALT
+6844 GDDGAALDALT

-6867 RTQRAVVDGWSYRV
+6867 RTQRAVVDAWSYRV
-6881 GWKRTDITAD
+6881 GWKRTDITAE
-6891 PARPGVWLLVTA
+6891 PARPGAWLLVTA
-6903 EDDLADGTRA
+6903 QDDLADGTRA
-6913 EAATKALAEVGAD
+6913 EAVTKALAEVGAD
-6926 VVRLTVEPVGV
+6926 VVRLTVDPVGT
-6937 DRADLARRLADAL
+6937 DRAELARRLADAL

-7010 GDPVHGVAQSGLWG
+7010 GDAVHGVAQSGLWG
-7024 LGLVASLEHPQLWGG
+7024 LGLVAGLEHPQLWGG
-7039 LVDLPEQAGATAWD
+7039 LVDLPDQVDATAWD
-7053 RLARVVTGAGDE
+7053 RLARVVTGSGDE

-7079 LVRPAPAAPDTA
+7079 LVRSAPAAPDTA
-7091 QRWRPSGTV
+7091 ERWRPSGTV

-7146 GQGVRASVVACDV
+7146 AQGVRASVVACDV

-7249 NAFLDALAEHRRGR
+7249 NAFLDALAAHRRGR
-7263 GLAAT
+7263 GLTAT

-7277 GGMATGEAQQALA
+7277 GGMATGEAQQLLA

-7342 IAEVR
+7342 IAEAR

-7367 EHLLALPRPERVRH
+7367 EHLLTLPRPERVRH

-7427 ATGLSLPATLV
+7427 ATGLPLPATLV

-7455 VPETGPADDGDPA
+7455 VPEAAQADDGDPA

-7476 ATIPLARIREAGLL
+7476 AAIPLARLREAGLL
-7490 DLLLNLTDADGGGG
+7490 DLLLNLTDADGGAG

>member
-24 RLTELEN
+24 RLTELED

-58 LVAGGVDATGTFPD
+58 VVAGGVDATGAFPD
-72 DRGWDLDG
+72 DRGWDLDR

-134 VFERAGIDATSVR
+134 VFERAGIDAASVR

-158 GQDYTSVLRQLPAGT
+158 GQDYTSVLRQLPEGT

-316 SQQRVIRQA
+316 AQQRVIRQA
-325 LENARLDPSDV
+325 LENARLSPSDV

-361 GQGRSADRPLWLGS
+361 GQGRPADRPLWLGS

-408 HVAQPSPHIDWS
+408 HVDRPSPHVDWS
-420 TGAVSLLD
+420 TGAVALLD

-461 PTADPAVDEVVPS
+461 PAPDPAGDHATPS
-474 RRPAVAPV
+474 RRPAVVPM

-489 AVLAAQADR
+489 AALAAQADR
-498 WARWLGDD
+498 LARWLSDD

-532 AEDRAG
+532 AGDRGG
-538 LLAGLATLAAGES
+538 LLTGLESLAAGAP
-551 SGTVVM
+551 SGTVVT

-580 GRELYG
+580 GRELYA

-606 PRPLREVLFA
+606 PRPLKEVLFA
-616 PEGST
+616 PEGSA
-621 EAQLLDQTVFTQA
+621 EAELLDQTAFTQA

-641 ALFRLVESFGVAPDF
+641 SLFRLVESFGVVPDF
-656 VGGHSVGEIA
+656 VGGHSIGEIA

-691 ALPAGGGMLAVAAD
+691 SLPDGGGMLAVAAD
-705 EAAVAESIAGLTDRV
+705 EAAVTESIAGLTDRV
-720 GVAAVNGPASVVVS
+720 GVAAVNGPTSVVVS
-734 GAVEALDEVERV
+734 GAVDALDEVERV

-752 RTRRLTVSHA
+752 RTRRLAVSHA

-773 RFRGIVERLAF
+773 RFRGIVERLDL
-784 AAPALPVVSNL
+784 AAPTLPIVSNL
-795 TGALADPDEIR
+795 TGALADADEIR
-806 TPEYWV
+806 TADYWV
-812 RHVREAVRH
+812 RHVREAVRY

-834 TFLEIGPQSVLT
+834 TFLEVGPQSVLT
-846 AMVADVLPD
+846 AMTTDVLPD

-871 QALLAAL
+871 QALLHAL

-883 HGVPVTWREW
+883 HGLPVSWREW
-893 FAGTGARR
+893 FADTGAAR

-908 FQRERFWPEALP
+908 FQRERFWPEVLP

-956 LSVSTHPWLADHVVG
+956 LSTSTHPWLADHVVG
-971 GAVVVPGTALVE
+971 GNVVVPGTALVE

-1003 APLVLPES
+1003 APLVLPDS

-1019 VGAADDSAARSV
+1019 VGAADDAAVRTV
-1031 SVYSQQEEDDD
+1031 SVYSQPEEDDD
-1042 DTEWLRH
+1042 TDWVRH
-1049 AEGLLEPVSAD
+1049 ADGLLEPVSAD
-1060 EPGVGAWPP
+1060 EPGLGEWPP
-1069 PGADEVDLTGW
+1069 AGATEVDLTGW

-1097 VRRAWTAGDEAYAE
+1097 VRRAWTADGGAYAE
-1111 VALPDGAAG
+1111 VKLPDGAAG
-1120 EASAFGV
+1120 EAGAFGV

-1133 AALHPVALLLAAE
+1133 AALHPVALLLEAE
-1146 PVGGPRVPFAFE
+1146 ATGGPRVPFAFE

-1197 SLVLREMTPTSSRA
+1197 SLVLREMTATATPGG
-1211 AARSLYEVTWQVEQI
+1211 AARSLYEVTWQAEQI
-1226 DGVDDLPGWAAL
+1226 ESVDDLPGWAVL
-1238 GRPATE
+1238 GRPAPD
-1244 ALSQLPVFAD
+1244 ALPEVPVFAD
-1254 VAALAA
+1254 VATLAA
-1260 GGATA
+1260 DGATV
-1265 RRVLLTV
+1265 RQVLLTV
-1272 PAADSGATVPQAV
+1272 PAGVPGVPVPEAV
-1285 RVVTGSVLDVLRS
+1285 RAATSGVLDVLRS
-1298 WLAAEPLADTR
+1298 WLAAEPLADTK

-1317 VAAADDDQVTDL
+1317 VASGDDDQVTDL

-1346 GRIVLADVD
+1346 GRIVLADVE
-1355 GELTPAILA
+1355 GELTPATLA
-1364 VLAGAAVDPSASGG
+1364 VLAGAAVDPSVSGG

-1391 LARPVGDELTPPP
+1391 LTRPVGDELTPPP
-1404 GPWHLAPVTPGT
+1404 GPWHLAPVTGGT
-1416 LDGIGPVRATPGEL
+1416 LDGIAPVPATPAELGE
-1430 DAGQVRIAVRA
+1430 DQVRIAVRA

-1495 GPQAVAHRERIA
+1495 SPQAVAHRRRIA

-1529 YALRDLAGLRA
+1529 YALRDLAGLRS

-1571 ASTGKWG
+1571 ASPGKWG
-1578 VLRGLGVA
+1578 VLRELGVA
-1586 EERIASS
+1586 GERIASS
-1593 RTTEFEQV
+1593 RTTEFEQT
-1601 FGAATDGAGVDVVLD
+1601 FGAATGGAGVDVVLD

-1638 MGKADVRDAEEVA
+1638 MGKADVRDPEAVA
-1651 ARHPGV
+1651 ADHPGV
-1657 TYRAFDLN
+1657 AYRAFDLN

-1670 RIGEMLAEIL
+1670 RIGEMLTEIL
-1680 ALFAAGALRPLPVRA
+1680 DLFARGALRPLPVRV

-1706 HVSQARHIG
+1706 HVSQARHVG
-1715 KVVLRVPAPVDPE
+1715 KVVLRIPAPADPD
-1728 GTVLVTGAAGTL
+1728 GTVLLTGAAGTL

-1759 ASRRAPGRDGDDGY
+1759 ASRRAPGRDDAY
-1773 ATLVRELADAGADV
+1773 ATLVRELTDAGADV
-1787 TAVAVDVSDP
+1787 TAAAVDVSDP
-1797 AQVGELIA
+1797 AQVTELVA
-1805 GIDPAHPLT
+1805 GIDPAYPLT

-1902 SVAWG
+1902 SLAWG
-1907 MWATASAMTAHLD
+1907 MWATDSTMTAHLD

-1928 RVGMSLLSPAEGT
+1928 RVGMNRLSPAEGV
-1941 ELFDAALPAVQPV
+1941 ELFDAALPAARPV
-1954 VVAARL
+1954 LVAARL
-1960 QVTGEASH
+1960 HVTGEASG

-1987 DQPTVGA
+1987 DRPSAGA
-1994 SWRDRLDGL
+1994 SWRERLDGL

-2011 LVDLVRGQAATV
+2011 LVDLVCGQAATV
-2023 LGHASAQAVPAT
+2023 LGHASAQAVPAAR
-2035 QAFKDLG
+2035 AFKDLG

-2056 AATGLRM
+2056 AATGLRLT
-2063 SATLAFDHPTPARL
+2063 ATLAFDHPTPARL
-2077 AEHLFAQLGRSTGA
+2077 AEHLFAQLGPATGA
-2091 GPTVRTVVTAD
+2091 GATVRTVVTAD

-2126 WQLVTSGSDAIGGF
+2126 WQLVTSGADAIGEF

-2153 ADGDQAGGTVTD
+2153 TDGDQAGGTVTH

-2208 ARIDPTAL
+2208 ARIDPATL
-2216 GGTATGVFIGAA
+2216 SGTATGVFVGAA

-2392 RQALENARLSPADV
+2392 RQALENARLAPADV

-2431 GQDRDGGEPLWLG
+2431 GQGRAAGEPLWLG

-2479 VDEPSPHVEW
+2479 VDEPSPHVDW

-2501 PWPAVRRPRRAAVSS
+2501 PWPAVDRPRRAAVSS
-2516 FGISGTNAHTI
+2516 FGISGTNAHTV
-2527 IEQAPDEPA
+2527 IEQAPGEPA
-2536 PATAPPAEHVPGLVG
+2536 PTPVPAGHVPGLVG
-2551 PAAVPLLVSG
+2551 PAAVPLPVSG
-2561 RSPRALGAQAART
+2561 RSPRALRAQAARL

-2580 DTDLDLRD
+2580 DADLDPRD
-2588 LGYSLAA
+2588 LGFSLAT

-2608 ADRDDAVTRLAA
+2608 TGRDDALARLAA
-2620 LSSADS
+2620 LADGDT
-2626 SPAGVDTASKVVF
+2626 SPAGVDAASKVVF
-2639 VFPGQGSQWTG
+2639 VFPGQGSQWTS
-2650 MALDLLET
+2650 MALDLMET
-2658 SPVFRQRMGECAEEL
+2658 SPVFRQRMDECAEEL
-2673 SRLVDWS
+2673 SRLVDWN
-2680 LTDVLRQAPGAP
+2680 LGDVLRQAPGAP
-2692 PLGRVD
+2692 PLDRVD
-2698 VVQPVLFSVMVSLA
+2698 VVQPALFSVMVSLA
-2712 QLWRSCGVEP
+2712 HLWRACGVEP
-2722 AAVVGHSQ
+2722 AAVIGHSQ

-2739 GALSLADA
+2739 GALTLAEA

-2753 RSRGLL
+2753 RSHGLL
-2759 AIAGRGGMV
+2759 SIAGRGGMV

-2775 DTEQLIAPWRGS
+2775 DTERLIAPWRGS
-2787 LSVGALNGAAV
+2787 LSVAALNGAAV

-2804 SASVDEL
+2804 SASVAEL

-2816 ERDIRARRVAVDF
+2816 ERDVRARQIAVDF

-2835 VDAIR
+2835 VDPIR
-2840 DEVAAGFGTVDARST
+2840 DEVIARFGTVDPRSST
-2855 TLAFHSTV
+2855 VPFHSTV
-2863 TGELI
+2863 TGEPI
-2868 DTAELDAD
+2868 DTAGLDAD

-2893 ALIDQGYRTFVE
+2893 QLIERGFRTFVE
-2905 VSPHPVLKV
+2905 VSPHPVLKI

-2921 RAAGTGV
+2921 RKADGGV
-2928 VVGSLRRDENGPRQM
+2928 VVGSLRRDGHGPRQL
-2943 LANLGDLHVAGGSVD
+2943 LANLGELHVAGVPVD
-2958 WASVFAGCGA
+2958 WSRVFAGSGA
-2968 NPVDL
+2968 TPVDL

-2982 FWPALDRSATG
+2982 FWPVLDRSATG

-3028 STHPWLADHAVGG
+3028 STHPWLADHVVGG
-3041 TLVLPGT
+3041 AVVLPGT

-3076 LPNSGAVRVQ
+3076 LPNPGAIRVQ
-3086 VRVGAADDSGTRT
+3086 VRVGAADGSGTRS

-3105 PDGDPDAAWLRH
+3105 PDGDPEDPWTRH
-3117 ADGLLEQAA
+3117 ADGLLEQAT
-3126 DEPAVGPWPP
+3126 DEPALGSWPP
-3136 TGATEVDLAGWYP
+3136 AGGTEVDLAGWYP
-3149 ALAERGLTY
+3149 ALAERGLAY

-3178 VALPDEAAA
+3178 VTLPDEAAGDA
-3187 DAAAFAVH
+3187 DAFAVH

-3203 HPVGLLLNERSG
+3203 HPVGLLLAERSG

-3230 SGATALRV
+3230 SGARTLRV
-3238 RLTRSGSRVRLV
+3238 RLTRAGSRVRLV
-3250 AGDESGAPV
+3250 AGDESGVPV

-3273 TGTEAAE
+3273 TGAEAAE
-3280 RSLFEVTWQAE
+3280 RSMFEVTWQAE
-3291 QVTPAGD
+3291 TVTPARD
-3298 VSGWVLLGDGDAP
+3298 VSGWVLLGDGPAP
-3311 AGLATPVFPTVDE
+3311 ADLVTPVFPTVGE
-3324 LTAAISAGSVEA
+3324 LTAAVSAGTVEA
-3336 PRALLLPVPA
+3336 PRVLVVPVPA
-3346 GLPDGDLPELVRTA
+3346 GTPDGDLPDEVRTA
-3360 TARVLDVV
+3360 TARVLAVLH
-3368 RSWLDSA
+3368 SWLDSE

-3383 VLTRGAVA
+3383 VLTRAAVA
-3391 ATAADAVR
+3391 ATPADAVR

-3427 GELTQATLAVLAAVA
+3427 GDLTPATLAVLAAVA
-3442 EDPSTTGGQVA
+3442 ENPSPTGGQVA
-3453 VRGDDVRTPRLGR
+3453 VRGNEVRTPRLGR
-3466 PAGPAAEE
+3466 PAGQAADE
-3474 LVPPAGLWQVGAVSP
+3474 LVPPDGLWRVGAVSP

-3497 VPATAVALDA
+3497 VPAASAALDT

-3541 GAGVVLEVGPGVT
+3541 GAGVVVEVGPGVT

-3609 LAGLRAGESVLIH
+3609 LAGLRSGESVLIH

-3636 RHWGATVYAT
+3636 RHWGATVHAT
-3646 ASTGK
+3646 ASPGK
-3651 WGVLRGL
+3651 WGVLREL

-3671 EFEQSFGAAT
+3671 EFEQTFGAAT
-3681 DGAGMDVVLDAL
+3681 GGAGVDVVLDAL

-3712 EMGKADLRDP
+3712 EMGKADVRDP
-3722 QEVAARHP
+3722 EAVAADHP

-3748 EMLTEI
+3748 EMLTE
-3754 LALFAQGALRP
+3754 LLDLFARGALRP
-3765 LPVRAWDVRQ
+3765 LPLRAWDVRQ
-3775 ARQALRY
+3775 ARQALRH

-3800 DPDGTVLITGA
+3800 DPDGTVLVTGA

-3822 LVTTGQA
+3822 LVATGQA

-3836 RRGPEQYRDLVEELT
+3836 RRGPEHYRELVDELT
-3851 RAGARVTVGTADVAD
+3851 RAGARVTAGTADVTD

-3873 LDLVEPAHPLTAVV
+3873 LELVDPAHPLTAVV

-3900 LDAPALHAVLTPKV
+3900 LDESALRAVLAPKV

-3942 GSPGQANYAAAN
+3942 GSPGQGNYAAAN

-3986 AHLGGTEHRKAIRA
+3986 AHLGGNQHRKAIRA
-4000 TSAPLTDQQGVAL
+4000 TSAPLTDRQGVAL
-4013 YELARQRGTAHLVL
+4013 YELARQRGAAHLVL
-4027 MNLPPAAARP
+4027 MNLPPASRA
-4037 TGQTVPSL
+4037 TGQNVPSL

-4063 PADTASV
+4063 LADTASV
-4070 RDRLASLSSAE
+4070 RDRLATLGPAE
-4081 RRGHL
+4081 RRSHL
-4086 LDLVASSVAA
+4086 LDLVAAGVAA

-4103 DSVDAQRAFKEL
+4103 ETVDAQRAFKEL

-4130 TATGLRLPATVAFD
+4130 AATGLRLPATVAFD

-4156 RELGGAAAVDRPAA
+4156 RELGGAAVVDRPAA

-4207 TDVISP
+4207 ADVISP

-4225 RVAGED
+4225 RAD
-4231 GGAVPRQGGFLH
+4231 GQDPGAVPRQGGFLH

-4306 QAAGTT
+4306 QAAGGT

-4393 LSADGRCKAFGA
+4393 LSPDGRCKAFGA

-4411 FAEGIGML
+4411 FAEGVGML

-4509 DRPLWLGSIKSNIGH
+4509 DRPLWLGSVKSNIGH

-4534 IKMVLAMRHGMLPPT
+4534 IKMVLAMRHGVLPPT

-4574 WPATDRPRRAA
+4574 WPAVDRPRRAA

-4597 TIIEQAPESAPAQ
+4597 TIVEQAPEPAPAQ
-4610 PAPPTTGV
+4610 AAPATGV

-4627 SARDDAALRAQAHRL
+4627 SARDAAALHEQARRL
-4642 RILVDGEPDLAVA
+4642 RTLVDGEPDLTIA

-4660 LATGR
+4660 LATAR
-4665 TAFEHRAVLLPGDRA
+4665 SAFEHRAVLLPADRA

-4694 SAAVVRGVARSGRT
+4694 SAAVVRGIARSGRT

-4720 GMGRELY
+4720 GMGRGLY
-4727 ASFPVFAAALD
+4727 GAFPVFAAALD
-4738 EVCGHLDLLLPR
+4738 EVCGHLDPLLPR
-4750 PLRGVLFAGAGTAE
+4750 PLREVLFASEGTPG

-4782 VALFRLVESLGVV
+4782 VALFRLVESFGVV

-4806 VAAAHVAGL
+4806 IAAAHVAGVL
-4815 FSLADACALVAARG
+4815 SLADACALVAARG

-4852 ESLAGLTDRVG
+4852 ESIVSLADRVG
-4863 VAAVNAPAAVVVSGD
+4863 VAAVNGPTAVVVSGAA
-4878 VEALDGLELTWRE
+4878 EALDEVERAWKD

-4917 RQVLDGL
+4917 RQTLDGL

-4941 ADADEIGTPDYWV
+4941 ADPDEIGTPDYWV

-4990 VGACLPDDGTAP
+4990 VGACLPDDDA
-5002 SAAVVA
+5002 AAVVA
-5008 TLRPGRPEAA
+5008 TLRPGRPEPA
-5018 SLVHALAELYAHG
+5018 SLVHALAELCAHG
-5031 VPVTWTALLP
+5031 TPVTWTALLP
-5041 GATRPVDL
+5041 AGTRPVDL

-5098 TGRISLTTHPWLADH
+5098 TGRISPTTHPWLADH
-5113 VVSGVTL
+5113 VVSGVPL

-5167 SDSPQR
+5167 SESPQR

-5205 RTAAWP
+5205 QPTAWP
-5211 PPGAT
+5211 PAGAT
-5216 EVDLA
+5216 EVDLT
-5221 GWYPALLEHGLAY
+5221 GWYPALLEHGLSY
-5234 GPAFQGLRRVWTTED
+5234 GPAFQGLRRVWTGED
-5249 GVYAEVVL
+5249 DVFAEVVL
-5257 PDEAATEAARFGV
+5257 PDDAAAEAARFGV

-5278 LHPIGLLPGTEES
+5278 LHPIGLLPGAEET

-5307 SGAGLLRV
+5307 SGARLLRV
-5315 RLTRNGSGVRLTAS
+5315 RLTRNGSAVRLTAR

-5349 VAAASAASR
+5349 VAAPNAASR
-5358 SLFEVLWQAEEADPV
+5358 SLFEVAWQAEEADPV

-5422 SNADD
+5422 SPADD
-5427 ADPAQAVGTVTSD
+5427 GDPAEAVRTVTAD
-5440 VLGLVQAWLAADEL
+5440 VLGLVQEWLAVDAL
-5454 TDSKL
+5454 ADSKL
-5459 VVVTRGAVAVR
+5459 VVVTRGALAVR
-5470 DEDRVTDLAAAAVW
+5470 DGDRVSDLAAAAVW

-5504 GAMNPGVL
+5504 DAINPGTL

-5518 AADPAGGQLAV
+5518 AADPAGGQVAV
-5529 RSGAVFV
+5529 RAGAVFV
-5536 PRLVRAVAPAAAES
+5536 PRLVRAVAPVSVET
-5550 PVVGDGAVLVTGG
+5550 PVVGGGAVLVTGG

-5576 SVHGVRSLVLVSRR
+5576 SAHGVRSLVLVSRR

-5601 ERLTA
+5601 ERLSA
-5606 LGAAVRIVACDV
+5606 LGASVRVVACDV
-5618 TDRDQVSALVAE
+5618 TDRDQVGALVAE
-5630 VAAGGR
+5630 VSAGGR

-5654 VTDERL
+5654 VTEERL
-5660 AGVLAPK
+5660 ARVLAPK

-5674 HEATAGLD
+5674 HEATASLG

-5747 ARTTRAGLRA
+5747 ARTARAGLRP

-5766 FDAALG
+5766 FDAAVG
-5772 AQRAVLVPAAID
+5772 AQRAALVPAAID

-5789 AAASG
+5789 AAAAG

-5811 RRAGQGTGGWADRL
+5811 RRAGQGAPGGWADRL
-5825 AGLSAEDG
+5825 TGLSAEDG

-5891 LVFDYPSPQ
+5891 LVFDHPSPQ

-5911 GTRTGAV
+5911 GTRPGTV
-5918 AADEATVGDADEAI
+5918 TTDEAATGDADEAI

-5949 ELWRLVSTGG
+5949 ELWKLVSTGG

-5971 DLESLYDPDP
+5971 DLETLYDPDP
-5981 DHGGTSYTRHG
+5981 DHAGTSYTRHG

-6000 FDSGFFGISPR
+6000 FDPGFFGVSPR
-6011 EALAMDPQHRLLLE
+6011 EALAMDPQQRLLLE
-6025 ASWETFESAGLDPA
+6025 ASWETFESAGLDPS

-6046 GVFAGVIYHDYAT
+6046 GVFAGVIYHDYST
-6059 RLMETPDV
+6059 RLMETPEV

-6138 EFSRQRGLSP
+6138 EFSRQRGLSA

-6172 VQRLSDARREGRR
+6172 VQRLSDAQREGRR

-6190 RGTAVNQDGAS
+6190 RGSAVNQDGAS

-6213 RVIRQALASARLS
+6213 RVIRQALANARL
-6226 TVDVDVVEAH
+6226 TTADVDVVEAH

-6246 EAQAV
+6246 EAQAL
-6251 LATYGQD
+6251 LATYGQERPQD
-6258 RQGREPLWLGSIKS
+6258 RPLLLGSVKS

-6286 IKMIMA
+6286 IKMVLA
-6292 MRHGIVPPTLH
+6292 MRHGVVPATLH
-6303 VDEPSP
+6303 VDEASP
-6309 HIDWASGAVALATEP
+6309 HVDWTAGAVALATEAV
-6324 TPWPQADR
+6324 PWPRVGR
-6332 PRRAAVSSFGISG
+6332 PRRAGVSSFGISG

-6352 EQPPVEAI
+6352 EQPPAEVV
-6360 EGEIVARDVP
+6360 EGEVVVREV

-6379 RDDAALAAQAGRWVS
+6379 RDAAALAGQAGRWAR
-6394 WLSADGQRRPVDVAF
+6394 WLAVDEAPRGVDVAW
-6409 SSVVSRSALEHRAVV
+6409 SSVASRSALEHRAVV

-6450 GATAARGQVALLFSG
+6450 GSAAARGQLALLFSG

-6477 SAQFPVFAA
+6477 SALFPVFAV

-6491 CAHLD
+6491 CGHLD
-6496 ALLPRPLREVLFAE
+6496 PLLPRPLREVLFASS
-6510 AGTAEAGLL
+6510 GSAEAELL

-6546 PDLLAGHS
+6546 PDVVAGHS

-6566 LSLPDACALVAARG
+6566 LSLADACQLVAARG
-6580 RLMQALPAGGGML
+6580 RLMQALPTGGGML
-6593 AVAAGEAAVAES
+6593 AVAADEAAVAES
-6605 IAGLTDRVGVAA
+6605 LAGLTGRVGIAA

-6628 AVDALDEVERLWRER
+6628 AVDALDEVERVWRDR
-6643 GVRTRRLTVSHA
+6643 GVRTRRLAVSHA

-6662 PMLDEF
+6662 PMLADF
-6668 RAVLSGLTFA
+6668 RAVLDGLEFA

-6692 ADADEIRTPEYWVRH
+6692 AGDEIRTPEYWVRH

-6717 VTALREAGVDTFL
+6717 IAALRAAGVDTFL

-6741 AADVLPADD
+6741 TADVLPDD
-6750 AVLAVAVQRR
+6750 EAVLAVAVQRR
-6760 DRPEAQALLHAL
+6760 DRPEVQALLHAL

-6777 HGVPVTWR
+6777 HGVPVTWA
-6785 QWFTDT
+6785 QWFAET

-6798 PTYAFH
+6798 PTYAFQ
-6804 RERYWPEPAIRPRQT
+6804 RERYWPEPANRPRQT
-6819 ATHRGDADFWTA
+6819 ATDGGDADFWKA
-6831 VERGDLAALAAQF
+6831 VERGDLSALAAQF
-6844 GDDGATLDALT
+6844 GDDGAALDALT

-6867 RTQRAVVDGWSYRV
+6867 RTQRAVLDAWSYRV
-6881 GWKRTDITAD
+6881 GWKRSDITAG
-6891 PARPGVWLLVTA
+6891 PARPGAWLLVTA
-6903 EDDLADGTRA
+6903 QDDLADGTRA
-6913 EAATKALAEVGAD
+6913 EAVTKALAEVGAA
-6926 VVRLTVEPVGV
+6926 VVRLTVDPAGT
-6937 DRADLARRLADAL
+6937 DRAGLARRLGDAL

-7010 GDPVHGVAQSGLWG
+7010 GDTVHAAVQSGLWG
-7024 LGLVASLEHPQLWGG
+7024 LGLVAGLEHPHLWGG
-7039 LVDLPEQAGATAWD
+7039 LVDLPEQADATAWD

-7079 LVRPAPAAPDTA
+7079 LVRSAPAAPDTA

-7113 ARWAAANGAAHVV
+7113 ARWAAANGAEHVV
-7126 LTSRRGERAPGAVEL
+7126 LTSRRGGDAPGAVEL
-7141 REELT
+7141 REELIA
-7146 GQGVRASVVACDV
+7146 QGVRASVVACDV
-7159 ADRDQV
+7159 AERDQV

-7249 NAFLDALAEHRRGR
+7249 NAFLDALAEQRRGR

-7277 GGMATGEAQQALA
+7277 GGMATGEAQQMLA

-7305 MRYAVGLPRAAL
+7305 MRYAAGLPRAAL

-7342 IAEVR
+7342 IAEAR
-7347 EALHAHAGE
+7347 EALHAHAVE
-7356 QQPGGVADALR
+7356 QQPGGAADALR
-7367 EHLLALPRPERVRH
+7367 EHLLTLPRPERVRH

-7427 ATGLSLPATLV
+7427 VTGLSLPATLV

-7455 VPETGPADDGDPA
+7455 LPEAAQADDGDPA
-7468 EAAVRQAL
+7468 EAAVRQTL
-7476 ATIPLARIREAGLL
+7476 AAIPLARLREAGLL
-7490 DLLLNLTDADGGGG
+7490 DLLLNLADTDGDDG

-7509 EALDLDE
+7509 EDLDLDD
-7516 LDTDTLVRLALDG
+7516 LDTDALVRLALDG